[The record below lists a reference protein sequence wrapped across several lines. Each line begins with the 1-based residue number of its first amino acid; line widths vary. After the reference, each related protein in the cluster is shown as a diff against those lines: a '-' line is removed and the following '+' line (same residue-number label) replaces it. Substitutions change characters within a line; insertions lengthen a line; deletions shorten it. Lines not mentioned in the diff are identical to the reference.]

1 MEGFFKVFC
10 ALILLVLML
19 LWFDV
24 EKISTAFDETSVK
37 PYTTETELH
46 QSDASW
52 GKHRGCFILADQN
65 ANTKHKQLW
74 SQCLLHCALAGFY
87 YSALN
92 QMKCSCLEPRDCNC
106 PYLLLSQTRSVMSC
120 LERVYTLC
128 CTLLHLFRLFWNPS
142 YRLSQLPKQSPL
154 MMTSAITSATIH
166 LARSVADHT
175 AL

>member
-1 MEGFFKVFC
+1 MVRRRENINRVWWNKCQAIHNRNRAASEWRQLGKAQGLLYFGRSKRKYEAQT
-10 ALILLVLML
+10 ALVTVSVTLCPGWLLL
-19 LWFDV
+19 LSF
-24 EKISTAFDETSVK
+24 EPDEMFMFGATGLQLSLSV
-37 PYTTETELH
+37 
-46 QSDASW
+46 
-52 GKHRGCFILADQN
+52 
-65 ANTKHKQLW
+65 
-74 SQCLLHCALAGFY
+74 
-87 YSALN
+87 
-92 QMKCSCLEPRDCNC
+92 
-106 PYLLLSQTRSVMSC
+106 LSQTRSVMSC